1 MGLTA
6 KSQLCS
12 SGSTLSG
19 DSLQACSLLRWSSAL
34 GHDAIEAML
43 GPLCKQPDNK
53 QYISDDKAHH
63 PMAMR
68 EVCTGQSGEEEPFV
82 PYVQH
87 LTVLDSFSV

>member
-34 GHDAIEAML
+34 GHDAVEAML

-68 EVCTGQSGEEEPFV
+68 EVCTGHSGEEESFV
-82 PYVQH
+82 PYV
-87 LTVLDSFSV
+87 

>member
-34 GHDAIEAML
+34 GHDAVEAML

-68 EVCTGQSGEEEPFV
+68 EGLHRSQRRGGIFRPLRLASHG
-82 PYVQH
+82 Y
-87 LTVLDSFSV
+87 